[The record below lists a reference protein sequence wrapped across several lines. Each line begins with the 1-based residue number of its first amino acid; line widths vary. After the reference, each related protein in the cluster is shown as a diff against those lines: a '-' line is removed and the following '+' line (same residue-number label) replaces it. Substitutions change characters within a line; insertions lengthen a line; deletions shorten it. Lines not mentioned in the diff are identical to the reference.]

1 MEPMVNIALRA
12 ARKAGNLIARASDDL
27 TRLRFEAKGKA
38 DFVTEVDLA
47 SERELIFNL
56 QKTYPDHAFLCEES
70 GRTGPEDAEYLW
82 IIDPLD
88 GTSNFMRGIPHYC
101 ISIACTKAGKVEHAV
116 VLDPVRQEEFTAS
129 RGRGAQLNG
138 RRLRVSD
145 RVDFKECLIGTGT
158 PFLGHSEDRMA
169 WYLKGLGEIAG
180 NSMGI
185 RRAGAAALDLAYVAA
200 GRLDGFW
207 EVDLKPWDV
216 AAGALLI
223 RESGGLITDFKGSD
237 DVLNGG
243 DVMCGNPKLLKHIA
257 AAIR

>member
-145 RVDFKECLIGTGT
+145 RIRENLRKIRKMSPLGVIDVSLNETLGRTLVTSLTTMLVLTSLAILGGDMIFGFAVALLVGVSVGTY
-158 PFLGHSEDRMA
+158 SS
-169 WYLKGLGEIAG
+169 I
-180 NSMGI
+180 
-185 RRAGAAALDLAYVAA
+185 YVASTSLLA
-200 GRLDGFW
+200 LGVTK
-207 EVDLKPWDV
+207 EDV
-216 AAGALLI
+216 AIPVKEGEDQDA
-223 RESGGLITDFKGSD
+223 
-237 DVLNGG
+237 
-243 DVMCGNPKLLKHIA
+243 IA
-257 AAIR
+257 P

>member
-47 SERELIFNL
+47 SEQELITNL
-56 QKTYPDHAFLCEES
+56 QKTYPDHAFICEES
-70 GRTGPEDAEYLW
+70 GRTGPEDAEFVW

-101 ISIACTKAGKVEHAV
+101 ISMACVKRQARACNHPRSCKAGRIH
-116 VLDPVRQEEFTAS
+116 RFTRS
-129 RGRGAQLNG
+129 RCSVKRSSHPGIRPN
-138 RRLRVSD
+138 RS
-145 RVDFKECLIGTGT
+145 KECSSAPARL
-158 PFLGHSEDRMA
+158 LGQSEDRMD
-169 WYLKGLGEIAG
+169 WYLKGLGEVAG

-207 EVDLKPWDV
+207 ESGLKPWDL
-216 AAGALLI
+216 AAGTLLV
-223 RESGGLITDFKGSD
+223 RESGGLVTDFKGND
-237 DVLNGG
+237 NVLGGG
-243 DVMCGNPKLLKHIA
+243 DVICANPRLLKQLA
-257 AAIR
+257 VAIR